1 MSLLLPPHP
10 SSRRRSS
17 RGESYSLSLSCL
29 SCFFPLFLSCS
40 PPPLSFPFNGGNRG
54 DPRTGHRCRSSRAP
68 LHSGTLWPFSGARR
82 GSKAEPFRSMGPEKR
97 VQGSG
102 FRGQGSGV
110 RASGSGVRGRGFGFR
125 VHPRGGNTPGGHPG
139 AIVRHLSPS
148 HRSKEHGTAC
158 VPVNPPH
165 SVPSCVLST
174 RAIPSRERKNEANT
188 ALTSRDA
195 SRGRNVFITSC

>member
-1 MSLLLPPHP
+1 MFTPPP
-10 SSRRRSS
+10 
-17 RGESYSLSLSCL
+17 SLSPSTGGIGETPARDTVVGLRARPCTAERCGLSPAL
-29 SCFFPLFLSCS
+29 AEEARQS
-40 PPPLSFPFNGGNRG
+40 PSARW
-54 DPRTGHRCRSSRAP
+54 AP
-68 LHSGTLWPFSGARR
+68 RR
-82 GSKAEPFRSMGPEKR
+82 GFR
-97 VQGSG
+97 VQGSRV
-102 FRGQGSGV
+102 RGQGSGV